1 MKFPFWRR
9 GQREDDLQHEIEI
22 HLQMARKERVERG
35 ETPDKAQH
43 AVHREFGNVDLV
55 REVTRQQ
62 WRWNWF
68 DGFLRDTGYGVRM
81 LWKNPGFTA
90 VAVLTL
96 ALGIGATTAI
106 FSALN
111 PILFEPLPYPDASR
125 ILMIWDIF
133 QDKRSD
139 VTFHTYREL
148 AARSRSFDTIGVFE
162 PWRPTMT
169 GLDLPERFNG
179 QSVSASYFRV
189 LEVSPVLGRD
199 FQASD
204 DVLKGPKVVMLSD
217 ALWRRR
223 FAGDRAIIGRQIT
236 LDGDLYTVIG
246 VMPHAFENVLGPS
259 TEIWSPMHY
268 DAENIA
274 SFDTAEWGH
283 HLRMVGR
290 LRPGFGIDQA
300 RRDLESIA
308 HHPVAEFP
316 RPRWASL
323 RLGFIANSLQDEIT
337 RGVKPALFTIFG
349 AVILVLLIACVNV
362 TNLLLAR
369 GVQRRGEFALRA
381 ALGAGHSRLIRQLL
395 TESLLLAAMGGV
407 AGTAVAMLSVRALVA
422 LSPSELP
429 RVAAIGLD
437 GTVFAFGLGVTT
449 LIALAF
455 GLIPA
460 LHAAHSDPHRDLQ
473 QASRRLAGGPGR
485 LRGAL
490 VVAEVALALVLL
502 VSTGLL
508 LRSLQRLFAVP
519 VGFDSPHLL
528 TMQVQTSGHRFDD
541 HSARRRF
548 FEQALEA
555 VRNVPGV
562 ASAAFTSLLP
572 LSGDQYGEY
581 GAQFEKDKGAY
592 DVFRYVVTPGY
603 FVTMGIALRR
613 GRLLDAHDGA
623 DAPPAVLISESLAKS
638 EFPGQDPIGQR
649 LHVGPVNR
657 PWYIIVG
664 VVGNVKQA
672 SVALSNPDAV
682 YITMNQSWFADEMM
696 SLVVRAQGGAASL
709 APAMRK
715 AIWSVDKDQ
724 PIVRVATMEDL
735 LAASAAERRFALI
748 LFEVFALA
756 ALVLAAAG
764 IYGVLSGSVAER
776 THEMGIRKTLGAQRG
791 AVLRLVLGQ
800 ATRLTLVGVC
810 IGMAGALEATP
821 LMASL
826 LFGISATDPVTFF
839 AVAALLTLVALAAS
853 FLPAWRAMRVDPVVA
868 LRYE

>member
-1 MKFPFWRR
+1 MNFPWKRF
-9 GQREDDLQHEIEI
+9 QRDEELKKEIQT
-22 HLQMARKERVERG
+22 HLEMATRDRLDRG
-35 ETPDKAQH
+35 EAADKAAH
-43 AVHREFGNVDLV
+43 NARREFGNVDLV

-62 WRWNWF
+62 WGWNWI
-68 DGFLRDTGYGVRM
+68 DSLLRDTGYGARM
-81 LWKNPGFTA
+81 LRRNPGFTA

-111 PILFEPLPYPDASR
+111 PILFEPLPYPHASR

-133 QDKRSD
+133 QGKRSD

-148 AARSRSFDTIGVFE
+148 SARSRSFDAIGVFE
-162 PWRPTMT
+162 PWQPTMT
-169 GLDLPERFNG
+169 GADQPERFNG
-179 QSVSASYFRV
+179 QSVSASYFEA
-189 LEVSPVLGRD
+189 LGVSPAMGRD

-204 DVLKGPKVVMLSD
+204 NVLKGPKVVILSD

-223 FAGDRAIIGRQIT
+223 FAGDRTMVGRQIT

-246 VMPHAFENVLGPS
+246 VMPHAFENVLGS
-259 TEIWSPMHY
+259 SAEIWSPMQY
-268 DAENIA
+268 DTQNITA
-274 SFDTAEWGH
+274 FDTGEWGH

-290 LRPGFGIDQA
+290 LRPGIGMDQA
-300 RRDLESIA
+300 RRDLEVIA
-308 HHPVAEFP
+308 HNPVSEFP

-323 RLGFIANSLQDEIT
+323 KDGFIANSLQDEIT

-369 GVQRRGEFALRA
+369 GVQRRGEFAMRA

-407 AGTAVAMLSVRALVA
+407 AGMAVAMLSVRALVA

-429 RVAAIGLD
+429 RVAAIGIN
-437 GTVFAFGLGVTT
+437 GTVFAFGLGITT
-449 LIALAF
+449 LIGLAF

-460 LHAAHSDPHRDLQ
+460 LHAARSDPHRDFQ
-473 QASRRLAGGPGR
+473 QVSRHVAGGHR
-485 LRGAL
+485 RVRGTL

-502 VSTGLL
+502 ASAGLL
-508 LRSLQRLFAVP
+508 LRSLERLLAVP
-519 VGFDSPHLL
+519 VGFDSSHLL
-528 TMQVQTSGHRFDD
+528 TMRVQTSGHRFDD
-541 HSARRRF
+541 DSAKHRF
-548 FEQALEA
+548 FAQALEA

-562 ASAAFTSLLP
+562 AAAAFTNLLP
-572 LSGDQYGEY
+572 LSGDQYGVY
-581 GAQFEKDKGAY
+581 GTQFENGVSY
-592 DVFRYVVTPGY
+592 SVFRYVVTPGY
-603 FVTMGIALRR
+603 CEAMGIALRR

-623 DAPPAVLISESLAKS
+623 NSPPAVVISESLAKS
-638 EFPGQDPIGQR
+638 QFPGHDPIGQR
-649 LHVGPVNR
+649 VHIGPLNR
-657 PWYIIVG
+657 PWYSIVG
-664 VVGNVKQA
+664 VVDDVKQA
-672 SVALSNPDAV
+672 SVAVSDPDAV
-682 YITMNQSWFADEMM
+682 YITPNQSWFADDVM
-696 SLVVRAQGGAASL
+696 SLVVRVHGDAAAL
-709 APAMRK
+709 TPVIRE

-724 PIVRVATMEDL
+724 PIVRVATMDDL

-748 LFEVFALA
+748 LFEAFALA

-776 THEMGIRKTLGAQRG
+776 THEMGIRQALGARRG
-791 AVLRLVLGQ
+791 DVLRLVLGQ
-800 ATRLTLVGVC
+800 ATRMTLVGV
-810 IGMAGALEATP
+810 GLGTAGALEVTP
-821 LMASL
+821 LLASL
-826 LFGISATDPVTFF
+826 LFKVSATDPVTFV
-839 AVAALLTLVALAAS
+839 AVAILLTLVALAAS